1 MQGSDLK
8 MVIRVNK
15 TADFTVM
22 SNYHLKDKGL
32 SLKAKGLL
40 SVMLSLPDEW
50 DYSVAGLAALCV
62 ENETAVKSA
71 LKELKKCGYLIV
83 TKKMP
88 DKTKSGRIEYE
99 YDVYEQ
105 PHEKQGVEILPLE
118 ILPIE
123 IQAVENQGQLN
134 TNKSNTKELNISSKT
149 DDDTDGQL
157 SLTEENH
164 SETADKSPSGNNRII
179 SVKEAAELIYSQYPR
194 KEGKAEG
201 FERVGNF
208 LKKGRKIGSLGTVR
222 LNHEQLY
229 CAVRDYAMDCEENG
243 RETKFIQLFSTFMGK
258 TVLDYAEKSAAGYE
272 KYMERKYGSEWRS
285 IKFTYK

>member
-1 MQGSDLK
+1 MLGSDLK

-22 SNYHLKDKGL
+22 SNYHLKDKEL

-71 LKELKKCGYLIV
+71 LNELKKCGYLVV

-88 DKTKSGRIEYE
+88 GETKSGRIEYE

-105 PHEKQGVEILPLE
+105 PHEKQGIEILPLE
-118 ILPIE
+118 ILPLE

-134 TNKSNTKELNISSKT
+134 TNISNTKELNISSDS
-149 DDDTDGQL
+149 DDGTDGQL
-157 SLTEENH
+157 SLTEDN
-164 SETADKSPSGNNRII
+164 SETADKPSDGNTVTV
-179 SVKEAAELIYSQYPR
+179 SVKEAAEIIYSQYPR
-194 KEGKAEG
+194 KEGKTEG
-201 FERVGNF
+201 FERVGQF
-208 LKKGRKIGSLGTVR
+208 LKKGRVIGGLGRVK
-222 LNHEQLY
+222 LNHEQIY
-229 CAVRDYAMDCEENG
+229 CAVRDYAMDCSDKGTE
-243 RETKFIQLFSTFMGK
+243 KQYIQLFSTFMNK
-258 TVLDYAEKSAAGYE
+258 TVIDYAEKSESGYE
-272 KYMERKYGSEWRS
+272 KYMERKYGSDWRS
-285 IKFTYK
+285 IKFVYK